1 MASTW
6 QQSLP
11 TTKAWLRQQ
20 PQLITFPAP
29 AASCCFCFL
38 AQEAAAGNALY
49 DVRYKLLNIGL
60 LSAGIGHLLVL
71 QPRLGNPEMSGSL
84 LPVIVGTWAAAAL
97 LGGVGLL
104 KRAQKA

>member
-1 MASTW
+1 MAGTW

-11 TTKAWLRQQ
+11 TEAWLCQQ
-20 PQLITFPAP
+20 QQLITFPAP
-29 AASCCFCFL
+29 AASCCFYFL
-38 AQEAAAGNALY
+38 VQEAAAGNALC
-49 DVRYKLLNIGL
+49 DVRYKLLNISL

-71 QPRLGNPEMSGSL
+71 QPRLGSPDMSGTL

-104 KRAQKA
+104 KRAQKV